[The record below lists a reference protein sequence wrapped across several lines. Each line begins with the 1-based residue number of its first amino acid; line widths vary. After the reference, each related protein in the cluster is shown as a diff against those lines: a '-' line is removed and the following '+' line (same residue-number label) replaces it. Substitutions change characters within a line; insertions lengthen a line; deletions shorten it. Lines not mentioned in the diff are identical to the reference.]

1 MGIRFLLGV
10 EIFHQAEVLFVQA
23 AHGFFTWFKNVVY
36 AALANFS
43 LDICTKISK
52 NCQLW
57 WFLTNFLNTNNHT
70 HHFLYGVL
78 IHEDTKN
85 YTVGMKQ
92 YLKPDKKITF

>member
-52 NCQLW
+52 NCQL
-57 WFLTNFLNTNNHT
+57 
-70 HHFLYGVL
+70 
-78 IHEDTKN
+78 
-85 YTVGMKQ
+85 
-92 YLKPDKKITF
+92 